1 MYRNSNRG
9 LIRTAPFVA
18 LTLCAGMAAADTVQ
32 FVSDPSTTTNSTWT
46 GVSLSGS
53 VSYQFDTNTSTGTAV
68 FTMTNTTN
76 ASIGGFFTAFVFDID
91 DSFSNFSVPTL
102 NPSDPDFSLIGT
114 TTLNEFGPFGTT
126 AFDAGA
132 GIGGQFQGG
141 GSPQDGIGIGQTGT
155 FTFTVTGG
163 DAGSLSA
170 MSFLG
175 DNGDGIALRFR
186 GLTGGGSDKLLVTVV
201 PLPPA
206 VFGAGAML
214 GMGMLVRRIRSQR
227 N

>member
-1 MYRNSNRG
+1 MYRTSNHG
-9 LIRTAPFVA
+9 FVRTVSCAA
-18 LTLCAGMAAADTVQ
+18 LLMCAGMVWADTVH

-53 VSYQFDTNTSTGTAV
+53 VSYQFDNNTSTGTAV
-68 FTMTNTTN
+68 FTMTNTTD
-76 ASIGGFFTAFVFDID
+76 ASIGGFFTAFVFDINNAFS
-91 DSFSNFSVPTL
+91 SFSVDSL
-102 NPSDPDFSLIGT
+102 SASDTDFSLIGN
-114 TTLNEFGPFGTT
+114 TTLNEFGPFGIT

-132 GIGGQFQGG
+132 GLGGDFEGG
-141 GSPQDGIGIGQTGT
+141 GAPGNGIGIGQTGT
-155 FTFTVTGG
+155 FSFTVTGT

-170 MSFLG
+170 LSFLG

-186 GLTGGGSDKLLVTVV
+186 GLDGGGSDKLLVTVV

-206 VFGAGAML
+206 AFGAGALLGL
-214 GMGMLVRRIRSQR
+214 GMLARRVRTRR